1 MKQSV
6 SRREKVKLSMV
17 KKAIST
23 MKKRNPEDKV
33 GLSRDT
39 VQWNRSGKSNT

>member
-1 MKQSV
+1 MKQTD
-6 SRREKVKLSMV
+6 SRTEKIKFSMV
-17 KKAIST
+17 DKAIST

-39 VQWNRSGKSNT
+39 AQWNRSRKSNT